1 MPTGDLVLYTEP
13 VVVNAVVQ
21 ISGPCFISVTAGVM
35 SKSLRNTAIA
45 AFIVQAIVAY
55 LLLHYGS

>member
-1 MPTGDLVLYTEP
+1 
-13 VVVNAVVQ
+13 VVNAVVQ

-45 AFIVQAIVAY
+45 AFIVQAIVAN